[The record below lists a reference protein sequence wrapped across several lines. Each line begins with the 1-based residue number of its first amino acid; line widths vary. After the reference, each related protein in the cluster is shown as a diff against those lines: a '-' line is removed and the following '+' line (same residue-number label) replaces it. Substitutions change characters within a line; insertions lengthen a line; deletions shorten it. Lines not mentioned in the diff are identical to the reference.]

1 MRIDGPSGKRLPG
14 AVHDLAIRLGVRT
27 GLGPSGVTLTQTGR
41 MKSNVRSK
49 AWMAFTASQILST
62 QNCEFDWRARA
73 GPLGLISGRDALLKG
88 EGRFDIMALGV
99 IPLARAAH
107 TAALVRGELIRYLA
121 EIAWAP
127 QAILHNPALR
137 WDQVREVL
145 KQSCVRIDAAGGT
158 YDASGR
164 SPFYGFGRVNARK
177 AVELALPLAGPGPLK
192 TIKVA
197 VDLDHTYIGDLVLK
211 LLPPAALGAAPVVLH
226 NQAGGS
232 TDNIKKTYDEVNT
245 PALTSLKGKDPSGT
259 WTLEVADKDRA
270 DTGTLRS
277 LRLVLTF

>member
-1 MRIDGPSGKRLPG
+1 MGYNHCSLQKGDPAGHYTNSFGGTSSACPG
-14 AVHDLAIRLGVRT
+14 VAGV
-27 GLGPSGVTLTQTGR
+27 
-41 MKSNVRSK
+41 
-49 AWMAFTASQILST
+49 AA
-62 QNCEFDWRARA
+62 
-73 GPLGLISGRDALLKG
+73 LI
-88 EGRFDIMALGV
+88 
-99 IPLARAAH
+99 LAR
-107 TAALVRGELIRYLA
+107 
-121 EIAWAP
+121 
-127 QAILHNPALR
+127 NPALR

-145 KQSCVRIDAAGGT
+145 RQSCVRIDAAGGT
-158 YDASGR
+158 YDDSGR

-177 AVELALPLAGPGPLK
+177 AVELALPPQPAAALVFQVVQDVPIADFQTATLALPVAGQGPLK

-226 NQAGGS
+226 NQAGRS

-259 WTLEVADKDRA
+259 WTLEVADKVRA
-270 DTGTLRS
+270 DTGTRRS